1 MALTARWHSSCFQTG
16 MRQTIAVLVA
26 LLAAGCGQTSTAPDL
41 PVVSSVVVNSLA
53 PSSGATVVVPAAYP
67 YIIPGGVVL
76 PRGSCHVSVN
86 VTLTSA
92 HEVAQWTQL
101 RVYLLTGGSD
111 SQFCG
116 MSDPDSPT
124 WGRLPAGW
132 TTSYTVTGF
141 RLYRLPCDVTGLRI
155 MLHTRNDGASAPPNA
170 SETVA
175 QAIVPL
181 PFRLVR
187 QE

>member
-1 MALTARWHSSCFQTG
+1 
-16 MRQTIAVLVA
+16 MRQSIAVLIA
-26 LLAAGCGQTSTAPDL
+26 LLAAGCGQSSTSPDMSRD
-41 PVVSSVVVNSLA
+41 SSVVVNAIA
-53 PSSGATVVVPAAYP
+53 PSAGATVVVPAAYP

-76 PRGSCHVSVN
+76 PRGSSHVSVN

-111 SQFCG
+111 SEFCG

-132 TTSYTVTGF
+132 TTTYTVTGF
-141 RLYRLPCDVTGLRI
+141 RVFRLPCDITGLRI
-155 MLHTRNDGASAPPNA
+155 MLHTRNDGRSAPPNE

-175 QAIVPL
+175 QAIVRL

>member
-1 MALTARWHSSCFQTG
+1 
-16 MRQTIAVLVA
+16 MRQTIAVVIA

-41 PVVSSVVVNSLA
+41 PVVSSVVVNSLS
-53 PSSGATVVVPAAYP
+53 PSAGATVVVPAAFP
-67 YIIPGGVVL
+67 YITPGGAVL
-76 PRGSCHVSVN
+76 PRGSNLVSVN

-111 SQFCG
+111 SEYCG

-141 RLYRLPCDVTGLRI
+141 RVERLPCDVTGLRI
-155 MLHTRNDGASAPPNA
+155 MLHTRNDGRFAPPTA

-181 PFRLVR
+181 SFRLVR

>member
-1 MALTARWHSSCFQTG
+1 
-16 MRQTIAVLVA
+16 
-26 LLAAGCGQTSTAPDL
+26 
-41 PVVSSVVVNSLA
+41 
-53 PSSGATVVVPAAYP
+53 
-67 YIIPGGVVL
+67 
-76 PRGSCHVSVN
+76 
-86 VTLTSA
+86 
-92 HEVAQWTQL
+92 
-101 RVYLLTGGSD
+101 
-111 SQFCG
+111 

-141 RLYRLPCDVTGLRI
+141 RVFRLPCDVTGLRI

-175 QAIVPL
+175 QATVPL
-181 PFRLVR
+181 AFRLVR